1 MRHQEKENEP
11 VAHTT
16 LDKTNKITHDAQR
29 SAFMPSP
36 GECHRKEEF
45 QETKQHSIAFQNER
59 SNDVIKEGG
68 SVEVIQETAAVVR
81 DKRSTDDSCS
91 NDSMIKAEEPEN
103 DQGDLSWPSVTEE
116 GAVAMTTDNEP
127 TPSNGDVDM
136 YTHKT
141 GTSGHEVQKYKRC
154 LLANVCEDTI
164 TKEKAAENEMLYEL
178 CWWNDQPKDET
189 RITEANCT
197 QSQRRRKKRTIWA
210 GSLNRLVR
218 G

>member
-1 MRHQEKENEP
+1 MFSQITAKKENDEP
-11 VAHTT
+11 ENTYFT
-16 LDKTNKITHDAQR
+16 GKYPKTK
-29 SAFMPSP
+29 
-36 GECHRKEEF
+36 
-45 QETKQHSIAFQNER
+45 
-59 SNDVIKEGG
+59 DVIKEGG

-141 GTSGHEVQKYKRC
+141 GTSGTYRNFTFWYT
-154 LLANVCEDTI
+154 L
-164 TKEKAAENEMLYEL
+164 
-178 CWWNDQPKDET
+178 
-189 RITEANCT
+189 
-197 QSQRRRKKRTIWA
+197 
-210 GSLNRLVR
+210 
-218 G
+218 